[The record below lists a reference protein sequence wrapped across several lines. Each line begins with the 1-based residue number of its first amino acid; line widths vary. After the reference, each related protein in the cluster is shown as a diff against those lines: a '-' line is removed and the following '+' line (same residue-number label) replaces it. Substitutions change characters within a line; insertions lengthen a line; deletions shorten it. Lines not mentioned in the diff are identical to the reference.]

1 VRPIV
6 RILLACGRTVLDM
19 TALDDIDHLL
29 IHALQVD
36 ARAPFT
42 KIAAVLGTSTQ
53 TVVRRY
59 RKLSADAGLRV
70 VGLANPYRAGRQQWI
85 VRFTAAAR
93 AARDIAAALA
103 RRPDTSWVRLTSGG
117 TEIVAITQTTPGAHS
132 LLLRDVPRTASV
144 TAVSAHLLLHLYL
157 GGPTAWRGRLSA
169 LSVAQQEALRPALPL
184 VDDDPV
190 VLTEP
195 DHLLLAALAR
205 DGRTS
210 YTDLATVTGWSAST
224 VTRRIEEL
232 RARGTLYFDVEID
245 VALLGIT
252 VSAMLWMSV
261 RPAHLT
267 EVAETL
273 AGHPELAVV
282 AATTGPTNLLA
293 TALCRDTEALHH
305 YLTHR
310 LALDSITTLETAPVL
325 RTLKAVAPL

>member
-1 VRPIV
+1 M
-6 RILLACGRTVLDM
+6 TELDE
-19 TALDDIDHLL
+19 IDHLL

-59 RKLSADAGLRV
+59 RKLGAEAGLRV
-70 VGLANPYRAGRQQWI
+70 VGLPNPYRAGRQQWI
-85 VRFTAAAR
+85 MRFTAAAH
-93 AARDIAAALA
+93 AARDIAETLA

-117 TEIVAITQTTPGAHS
+117 TEIVAIVQTRPGTAGSHA
-132 LLLRDVPRTASV
+132 LLLRDVPRTASI
-144 TAVSAHLLLHLYL
+144 TSVSAHLLLHLYL
-157 GGPTAWRGRLSA
+157 GGPTAWRGRLTA
-169 LSVAQQEALRPALPL
+169 LSQAQQAELLPHL
-184 VDDDPV
+184 APTDEPV
-190 VLTEP
+190 TLTET
-195 DHLLLAALAR
+195 DNHLLAALAR

-210 YTDLATVTGWSAST
+210 YTDLAAATGWSAST

-232 RARGTLYFDVEID
+232 RARGALFFDVEID
-245 VALLGIT
+245 VTLLGIT

-267 EVAETL
+267 EVGTTL
-273 AGHPELAVV
+273 ATHPELAVV
-282 AATTGPTNLLA
+282 AATTGPTNLIA

-305 YLTHR
+305 YLTTR

-325 RTLKAVAPL
+325 RTLKAVAPRPS